1 MQNIVFMLTILFC
14 KNMLECMQ
22 IRIQVSQALMCRN
35 LGFSV
40 PPEIGAL
47 GSLDSIGAWAWRCQ
61 VPMESE
67 DPRVTVPAL
76 YLGFYASRMVLQV

>member
-1 MQNIVFMLTILFC
+1 MQLNFEKHYVVAVVVFMLTILFC

-22 IRIQVSQALMCRN
+22 TCIQVSQALMCRH

-47 GSLDSIGAWAWRCQ
+47 LSVPLDLWILS
-61 VPMESE
+61 VPGPGVARYRWS
-67 DPRVTVPAL
+67 PKIRGCVCV
-76 YLGFYASRMVLQV
+76 